1 MSLPMVLPDDA
12 PPRAP
17 RLTPLPL
24 SAGSPNRL
32 LRAAA
37 PVLECLPLL
46 TGSARPP
53 ALPPLRARLT
63 ELIEAFG
70 ERASHAGV
78 DDDTIAMTRYC
89 LCTLV
94 DETIGRQ
101 PWGGEA
107 WVSRSLL
114 VSFHHEASGGERFFR
129 ILQWLAQTPEEHLEA
144 LEFLQALLALGI
156 EGRYRLQEDGINALA
171 RVRERLYLLIR
182 AQRGTDAQPLAPGWQ
197 APRAQPP
204 RHCRWPA
211 MLLAA
216 LAVLLPLGYLTLDWQ
231 LSVRA
236 SPLLAALSQPA
247 MPAPA
252 PADAPAKPVP
262 DERLA
267 TLLAPEIARGTV
279 GVETLPDRT
288 IVTLH
293 VDSLFA
299 SGRAGLLAATRP
311 LLRSIGQALA
321 TLPGKVVVTG
331 HSDNR
336 PTPVGA
342 PDNWRLSQRRA
353 DAVVALLAAESG
365 QPERFLAQGRGAS
378 VPLVPNDTAA
388 HRAQNRRVTIT
399 LLAPGATL

>member
-1 MSLPMVLPDDA
+1 MSLPMVVPNSVPA
-12 PPRAP
+12 CVP
-17 RLTPLPL
+17 RLAPLPQA
-24 SAGSPNRL
+24 SGSPNRL
-32 LRAAA
+32 LRAAQ

-46 TGSARPP
+46 DGATRPP
-53 ALPPLRARLT
+53 ALPSLRARLIA
-63 ELIEAFG
+63 LIEAFG
-70 ERASHAGV
+70 NQASHAGV

-114 VSFHHEASGGERFFR
+114 VNFHHEASGGERFFR
-129 ILQWLAQTPEEHLEA
+129 ILQWLAQSPEVHLEA

-156 EGRYRLQEDGINALA
+156 EGRYRLQDDGANALA

-182 AQRGTDAQPLAPGWQ
+182 AQRGADDPSLAPGWQ
-197 APRAQPP
+197 APQTRLRRR
-204 RHCRWPA
+204 RHWPVA
-211 MLLAA
+211 MLIGLA
-216 LAVLLPLGYLTLDWQ
+216 LLLPLSYLTLDWQ
-231 LSVRA
+231 LSDQA
-236 SPLLAALSQPA
+236 LPLLTALNRPSAAMTALPARQPG
-247 MPAPA
+247 
-252 PADAPAKPVP
+252 P
-262 DERLA
+262 DTRLA
-267 TLLAPEIARGTV
+267 ALLAPEIARGTV
-279 GVETLPDRT
+279 GVETRPDRT

-299 SGRAGLLAATRP
+299 SGRAGLLPDTLP
-311 LLRSIGQALA
+311 LLRTIGQALA
-321 TLPGKVVVTG
+321 ALPGKVVVTG

-336 PTPVGA
+336 PTPPGA
-342 PDNWRLSQRRA
+342 SDNWRLSQQRA
-353 DAVVALLAAESG
+353 DAVVALLATESG

-399 LLAPGATL
+399 LLAPGDTL